1 MTSDQSSATVKSLLS
16 LEGRR
21 ALITGAAGHIGTAMA
36 RALAELGATL
46 LLIDLA
52 GANFD
57 GVTKDL
63 PAHDDAAHVTY
74 GCDLESDD
82 ERRRLVDMLRK
93 EDRPV
98 DILIN
103 NAAFVGTSGLPGWVV
118 PFEEQTTETW
128 RRAFEVNLTSAF
140 HLCQGLLP
148 LMRKSKGASIINVSS
163 IYGHC
168 GPDMRLYEGTKM
180 GNPAA
185 YAASKGGLIQLTR
198 WLATTLAP
206 DIRVNA
212 ISPGGIFRNQAE
224 SFVERYEARTP
235 MQRMGTE
242 EDLIGATVFLATDL
256 SRYVTGQNI
265 CVDGGWSVW

>member
-1 MTSDQSSATVKSLLS
+1 MTSDRSGTTVKSLMD

-21 ALITGAAGHIGTAMA
+21 AVITGAAGHIGTTMA
-36 RALAELGATL
+36 KALAELGAGL
-46 LLIDLA
+46 VLVDLPT
-52 GANFD
+52 ANFD
-57 GVTKDL
+57 GLTKGL
-63 PAHDDAAHVTY
+63 PAHDGAAHVTY
-74 GCDLESDD
+74 GCDLESDED
-82 ERRRLVDMLRK
+82 RHRLIEMLAA
-93 EDRPV
+93 EDRPI

-103 NAAFVGTSGLPGWVV
+103 NAAFVGTSGLRGWVV
-118 PFEEQTTETW
+118 PFEEQTMEAW

-140 HLCQGLLP
+140 HLCQGLTP
-148 LMRKSKGASIINVSS
+148 LMRKSKGASIINISS

-168 GPDMRLYEGTKM
+168 GPDFRLYEGTKM

-235 MQRMGTE
+235 MRRMGTE